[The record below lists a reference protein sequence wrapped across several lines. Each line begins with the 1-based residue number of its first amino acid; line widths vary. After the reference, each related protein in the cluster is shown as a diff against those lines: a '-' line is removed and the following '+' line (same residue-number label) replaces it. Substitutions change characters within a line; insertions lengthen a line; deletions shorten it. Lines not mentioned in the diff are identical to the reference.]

1 MFSSSSALQLRENT
15 GSWKLKSTFGC
26 CRFEYIKMMHG
37 DASLWESFPQALER
51 RTGAR
56 RYVGAFRAPFQ
67 DLRLAPS
74 QEHALRVC
82 SLLAIPPPPRDPK
95 ALPGGVPE
103 NLSEDNLSTWADTVQ
118 DVATGMIVL
127 QPGTDQII
135 FPHLVELLT
144 LLESVSRVA
153 FCCQCYLPGSACRC
167 LETSST
173 ASTAS
178 TTGLSWSEIADPT
191 FGPNSAPAGRG
202 AGSALPYGSSS
213 MPGGSVWDLPSTDY
227 PRLPGASSAIRQ
239 PRPPAGR
246 ASFLESQLMAIRYG
260 LTAPPEPLRLPQ
272 PTWTPPATQNR
283 RRTQLP
289 PPPPRT
295 DSVSTTDQ
303 SQQTTA
309 PDTGPEGQGTRRT
322 GRSRSRGRH
331 HGPVSSP
338 SRQSYTSLQASGC
351 SGGTSRR
358 APDWNPLAN
367 LANHRSGGWKKDLDF
382 YMGAYFRLNYRNEP
396 TSKWPA
402 LKAKFFNFLIDH
414 HSEWKSI
421 RNNDPLGYLPYM
433 GAQFERVTG
442 YKLVGLGACTEW
454 IRAGTYCHWVIA
466 QRGELGRCP
475 RLAGT
480 PPPEGPMTPPPF
492 PPVTAAASPATA
504 TPPAPAA
511 PPATA
516 TQATA
521 PKPPQGGGG
530 RPQSKSQPRK
540 RDAAT
545 AGVQGAARDTGGA
558 GDSSDRSGRATSR
571 EPRTARSRSK
581 KRCRSQS
588 RKRESRPTSPFPLQD
603 REGRLQAL
611 QTLYEEAG
619 EHKLA
624 SEITALRG
632 LQVIHP
638 DMGADELQ
646 SLNNQVLLM
655 IAEYHLTSASQ
666 GTHHIQPVLPE
677 GAARLMPPVDEYL
690 PGSFEGCRDVRVTDR
705 AQIMRI
711 ATWLHRLDL
720 AATYSVETA
729 NSPQVEDYDFGPLLE
744 YFLMPRLSTIT
755 PQEVA
760 ARVAQENRR
769 GLEASLRDLHEERDS
784 LQNGIEL
791 LTTALEK
798 EQQKE
803 RRKSVKKQLDSR
815 RRELRSNLRRI
826 ARLEGLLGLE
836 QPQQPPTAQGPLD
849 VIVEETTE
857 TFMTDEESESE
868 ATLQGDP
875 TDEATAPV
883 RETEQ
888 DMETGGEGGDSP
900 VTPNEDDLLTGAG
913 AADVETGMA
922 SLHVD
927 SPAKPRGDDDAAT

>member
-1 MFSSSSALQLRENT
+1 
-15 GSWKLKSTFGC
+15 
-26 CRFEYIKMMHG
+26 
-37 DASLWESFPQALER
+37 
-51 RTGAR
+51 
-56 RYVGAFRAPFQ
+56 
-67 DLRLAPS
+67 
-74 QEHALRVC
+74 
-82 SLLAIPPPPRDPK
+82 
-95 ALPGGVPE
+95 
-103 NLSEDNLSTWADTVQ
+103 
-118 DVATGMIVL
+118 
-127 QPGTDQII
+127 
-135 FPHLVELLT
+135 
-144 LLESVSRVA
+144 
-153 FCCQCYLPGSACRC
+153 
-167 LETSST
+167 
-173 ASTAS
+173 
-178 TTGLSWSEIADPT
+178 
-191 FGPNSAPAGRG
+191 
-202 AGSALPYGSSS
+202 
-213 MPGGSVWDLPSTDY
+213 
-227 PRLPGASSAIRQ
+227 
-239 PRPPAGR
+239 
-246 ASFLESQLMAIRYG
+246 
-260 LTAPPEPLRLPQ
+260 
-272 PTWTPPATQNR
+272 
-283 RRTQLP
+283 
-289 PPPPRT
+289 
-295 DSVSTTDQ
+295 
-303 SQQTTA
+303 
-309 PDTGPEGQGTRRT
+309 
-322 GRSRSRGRH
+322 
-331 HGPVSSP
+331 
-338 SRQSYTSLQASGC
+338 
-351 SGGTSRR
+351 
-358 APDWNPLAN
+358 
-367 LANHRSGGWKKDLDF
+367 
-382 YMGAYFRLNYRNEP
+382 MGAYFRLNYRNEP

-433 GAQFERVTG
+433 EAQFERVTG

-454 IRAGTYCHWVIA
+454 IRAGTYYHWVIA

-475 RLAGT
+475 HLAGT
-480 PPPEGPMTPPPF
+480 PPPEGPMMPPPF

-504 TPPAPAA
+504 TPAALAA
-511 PPATA
+511 PPAPVAPPPTA

-530 RPQSKSQPRK
+530 RPRSKSQPRK
-540 RDAAT
+540 RDAAA

-581 KRCRSQS
+581 KRRRSQS
-588 RKRESRPTSPFPLQD
+588 RKRDSRPTAPFPLQD

-611 QTLYEEAG
+611 RTLYEEAG
-619 EHKLA
+619 EHRLA

-632 LQVIHP
+632 LHVIHP

-720 AATYSVETA
+720 AATYSVETS

-760 ARVAQENRR
+760 ARVAQENRW
-769 GLEASLRDLHEERDS
+769 GLEASLRDLHDERDS
-784 LQNGIEL
+784 LQNGIGL
-791 LTTALEK
+791 LTTALEN

-803 RRKSVKKQLDSR
+803 RRKSIKKQLDSR
-815 RRELRSNLRRI
+815 RRELRSNLRHI

-888 DMETGGEGGDSP
+888 DMETGGEGGNSP
-900 VTPNEDDLLTGAG
+900 VPPNEDDLLTGAS